1 MPALIPT
8 DYTAE
13 IVWLGVVTSTD
24 RQELMSEVRDTLDLR
39 FDGIAGSVHGGLTR
53 ASCSRVKSQYPKG
66 TDIRNERQLS
76 IVSEEELGIIAQA
89 MGVEASALDP
99 ARLGASMVIRG
110 IHDFSHVPPSSRL
123 QAPSGA
129 TVAIDMLNQ
138 PCQFPAKSLRH
149 VLGDPAKG
157 FKSAAEGHRGVTAWV
172 AREGRVAVGDT
183 LTLHIPGQRHWHPHA

>member
-1 MPALIPT
+1 MPALIAT

-13 IVWLGVVTSTD
+13 VTWLGVVTTMD
-24 RQELMSEVRDTLDLR
+24 REELLSEVRDALDLR

-53 ASCSRVKSQYPKG
+53 ASCSRVKTQYPKG
-66 TDIRNERQLS
+66 TEIRNERQLS
-76 IVSEEELGIIAQA
+76 IVSEEELAVIAGT
-89 MGVEASALDP
+89 MGVDALDP

-110 IHDFSHVPPSSRL
+110 IRDFSHVPPSSRL

-157 FKSAAEGHRGVTAWV
+157 FKPAAEGHRGVTAWV
-172 AREGRVAVGDT
+172 AREGRVAVGDI
-183 LTLHIPGQRHWHPHA
+183 LTLHIPGQRHWQPHG